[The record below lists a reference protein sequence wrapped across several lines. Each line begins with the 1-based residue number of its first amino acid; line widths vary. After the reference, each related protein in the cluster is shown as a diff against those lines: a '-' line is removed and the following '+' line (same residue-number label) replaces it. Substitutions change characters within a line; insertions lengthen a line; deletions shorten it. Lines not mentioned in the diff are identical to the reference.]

1 MEGWYEQDNERVN
14 RRKTL
19 ECARVSKNIRGNK
32 KGGEMGKVKQA
43 IQEVEEEVVSL
54 VSDIPRSLVYVQ
66 KRLPELLKDNPY
78 ANDKELVKNC
88 FNKAVW
94 ERDNEEEYHET
105 K

>member
-1 MEGWYEQDNERVN
+1 
-14 RRKTL
+14 
-19 ECARVSKNIRGNK
+19 
-32 KGGEMGKVKQA
+32 MGKVKQA

-54 VSDIPRSLVYVQ
+54 VSDKLNLQEVKEWLRMRTNTIP
-66 KRLPELLKDNPY
+66 KDNPY
-78 ANDKELVKNC
+78 MSNEKLIEKC